1 MFIHLVRFFRPT
13 REFGHVAFVFPCT
26 MRIAQAL
33 LLCGNEIQGRRYLRQ
48 APVGGAVHTSSMS
61 EEPTGPPVACV
72 LALGRVCALA
82 PGFPGGR
89 CRAVVTTLGPGGSD
103 PNNESPGLRC
113 RGMPAQTAGW
123 RGKASDRAASKRCPP
138 APTSH
143 SHELQTCLSHRVL
156 QKTIY
161 CLLKSR
167 FPEVLQTPA

>member
-1 MFIHLVRFFRPT
+1 MWHLSFPVRCALHRHSCSAETKFRDDAT
-13 REFGHVAFVFPCT
+13 CGKHLWG
-26 MRIAQAL
+26 AL
-33 LLCGNEIQGRRYLRQ
+33 STPPAC
-48 APVGGAVHTSSMS
+48 

-72 LALGRVCALA
+72 FALGRVCALA

-123 RGKASDRAASKRCPP
+123 RGKASDRAAPKRCPP

-143 SHELQTCLSHRVL
+143 SHELQTCLSHRVF